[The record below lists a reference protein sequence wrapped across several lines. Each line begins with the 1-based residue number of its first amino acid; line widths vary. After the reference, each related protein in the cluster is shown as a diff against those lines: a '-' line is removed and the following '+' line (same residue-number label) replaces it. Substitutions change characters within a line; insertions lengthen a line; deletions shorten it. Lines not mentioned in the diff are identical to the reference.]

1 VGHASGSSFFPGK
14 TAVETF
20 YIISGFYMSLILNE
34 KYLKKK
40 NSYKLFITNRFLRLF
55 PSYWVVLLI
64 TITFSLV
71 IYHVTDHRN
80 GASLSAY
87 FSYSKNLD
95 FASFA
100 FLTFT
105 NICVF
110 FQDMVCFL
118 GLDKHSGALYFNSN
132 FYSSDP
138 PLYTFLIIAPAWTI
152 GLELTYYLIAP
163 FIVKRALYIV
173 LILMALSL
181 ITRVVLIKMGLS
193 HDPWNYRFFPNEIL
207 FFLMGNISY
216 RIYVFIKKR
225 LGELNYSPFILK
237 TIFFVVV
244 LFTVF
249 YNLTLSHVEP
259 KYIELLYF
267 TLFFCALPFIFLL
280 TKKSKL
286 DRFIGELSYPI
297 YISHMLMIQVC
308 KYLNVPQGIAMDAAV
323 AILSVLFAVLINKL
337 LNDRI
342 EQYRQKRVSAEKT
355 VVSG

>member
-1 VGHASGSSFFPGK
+1 
-14 TAVETF
+14 
-20 YIISGFYMSLILNE
+20 MSLILNE

-40 NSYKLFITNRFLRLF
+40 NSYKLFITNRLLRLF
-55 PSYWVVLLI
+55 PSYWIVLLVSV
-64 TITFSLV
+64 TFSLV
-71 IYHVTDHRN
+71 IYHASNHRN

-87 FSYSKNLD
+87 FTYSKNLD

-100 FLTFT
+100 FLIFM

-118 GLDKHSGALYFNSN
+118 GLDKHSGALYFTSN

-163 FIVKRALYIV
+163 FIVKRALYIL
-173 LILMALSL
+173 LILMGLSL
-181 ITRVVLIKMGLS
+181 ITRVILIKIGLS

-207 FFLMGNISY
+207 FFLTGNISY
-216 RIYVFIKKR
+216 RMYVFLKKR
-225 LGELNYSPFILK
+225 LAELNYMPVILNSM
-237 TIFFVVV
+237 FFVIV

-249 YNLTLSHVEP
+249 YNFTITYSYIEP

-267 TLFFCALPFIFLL
+267 ILFFCALPFIFLL
-280 TKKSKL
+280 TKQSGL
-286 DRFIGELSYPI
+286 DRFIGELSYPV

-308 KYLNVPQGIAMDAAV
+308 KCLIVPQGIATDAV
-323 AILSVLFAVLINKL
+323 VVILSVLFAVLLNKL
-337 LNDRI
+337 VNDRI
-342 EQYRQKRVSAEKT
+342 EKYRQKRVIAEKT
-355 VVSG
+355 IVVSA